1 MAPPGS
7 LNALS
12 GKGRKMIYKVIELTT
27 VTDETLEETLNR
39 WTAENWKLESIQFAM
54 HEASRRPAM
63 AFIIFTRES

>member
-1 MAPPGS
+1 
-7 LNALS
+7 
-12 GKGRKMIYKVIELTT
+12 MIYKVIELTT
-27 VTDETLEETLNR
+27 VTDETLEEALNR